1 VGEDRPETGRRL
13 TIDQAADHLGIS
25 PDAVRSRVKR
35 GTLASERE
43 DGRVYVLVDVDRPR
57 PAIDRPPTDQSTDN
71 ALTSQMQSEI
81 DHLRGQLE
89 AERAAHAEARRIIAG
104 LVERIPAIEAP
115 QESSGGAETVEEEPE
130 RGQPRPGRTEAQE
143 GVQRPWWRR
152 VFGQRS

>member
-1 VGEDRPETGRRL
+1 MGEDRPETDRRL

-35 GTLASERE
+35 GTVAAERE
-43 DGRVYVLVDVDRPR
+43 AGRVYVLVDADRHGPAHDRPS
-57 PAIDRPPTDQSTDN
+57 TDQYADK

-104 LVERIPAIEAP
+104 LVERIPVIEAP
-115 QESSGGAETVEEEPE
+115 ADAPEAPETPSEPVQSTQAPPEPE
-130 RGQPRPGRTEAQE
+130 TPTET
-143 GVQRPWWRR
+143 RPWWRR
-152 VFGQRS
+152 WFG

>member
-43 DGRVYVLVDVDRPR
+43 DGRVYVLVDADRPR
-57 PAIDRPPTDQSTDN
+57 PANDRPPTDQSTDN

-115 QESSGGAETVEEEPE
+115 AERTPESSDEEAPEGAEPRSAAGGAQESS
-130 RGQPRPGRTEAQE
+130 
-143 GVQRPWWRR
+143 QRPWWRR
-152 VFGQRS
+152 WFGG